1 MWADLLAWISA
12 HPQWAYLLVFLV
24 AFGESL
30 AVVGLLVPGATLL
43 VGAGALIALG
53 ALDFWPTCL
62 WAVLGAVLGDGLSY
76 WVGHHFQDR
85 LRTIWPFSHHPES
98 LETGER
104 FFAKYGGKSVAFGRF
119 VGPVRAVIPLVA
131 GMMGLSPGRFLFA
144 NVVSAFAW
152 APAYLLPGIVFG
164 ASLELAAEAAM
175 NLVLLGLFLVGML
188 WLAAW
193 LARRLFQALSRR
205 ASRWVEDLLRW
216 ADFHPHLGEV
226 ARALADPQHPD
237 AKTLSALAG
246 LLVLATGVLVLVGG
260 VALAP
265 RPELWLN
272 RTALAFALSLH
283 TPIGDHLMVSLN
295 RLGDFSVVLPLGL
308 GVYLWLWSRGARR
321 QAHYWLAA
329 LAFSLGGLL
338 LQPMFRMTRPD
349 IGLDVGPW
357 AFPSL
362 PVLNATLIYGFLAI
376 LIAGP
381 LAQAKRWIPYTL
393 ATLLIL
399 SVILAR
405 LYLGAEYFTDILSSL
420 ALGLLWLSL
429 LGLSL
434 RRHTQKLSSWQGIS
448 TVSCC
453 ALMLSFGFS
462 SLHHHGQD
470 FTRYQPTSAPQ
481 WLTESQW
488 LAGGW
493 RQLPQFRQDLR
504 GSHRQPLNL
513 QYAGDPETLG
523 SLLEA
528 RGWATGPDL
537 NGQRFLRL
545 LSPDLP
551 LKELPVIPHV
561 HAGQHERWRWVKH
574 LAGERRLVLRLWP
587 SAYRLTDGRPL
598 WVGAVTAQGKRLI
611 LGLLA
616 LPFTESDTQGP
627 LQQIQADLAPLQIAR
642 PGPNAPLLL
651 VSPSGGNP

>member
-1 MWADLLAWISA
+1 MWTDLLTWIAA

-43 VGAGALIALG
+43 VGAGALIALN

-85 LRTIWPFSHHPES
+85 LRTIWPFSRHPES

-131 GMMGLSPGRFLFA
+131 GMMGLSPGRFLLA
-144 NVVSAFAW
+144 NILSAFAW

-188 WLAAW
+188 WLSAW

-205 ASRWVEDLLRW
+205 ANRWVEGVLRW
-216 ADFHPHLGEV
+216 ANFHPHLGEV

-246 LLVLATGVLVLVGG
+246 LLVLATVVLALIGG
-260 VALAP
+260 FALAP
-265 RPELWLN
+265 RPAFWLN
-272 RTALAFALSLH
+272 HTALSFALSLH
-283 TPIGDHLMVSLN
+283 TPLGDHLMVSLS

-308 GVYLWLWSRGARR
+308 GVYLWLGSRGAQR

-338 LQPMFRMTRPD
+338 LQPLFHMARPD
-349 IGLDVGPW
+349 IGLNLSPW

-381 LAQAKRWIPYTL
+381 LAQAKRWIPYTT

-399 SVILAR
+399 SVLLAR
-405 LYLGAEYFTDILSSL
+405 LYLGAEYFTDLFASL

-434 RRHTQKLSSWQGIS
+434 RRHTKKLASWRGIS

-453 ALMLSFGFS
+453 ALILSFGFN

-470 FTRYQPTSAPQ
+470 LARYTPVPEPQ
-481 WLTESQW
+481 LLTEQEW

-513 QYAGDPETLG
+513 QYAGDPKALG
-523 SLLEA
+523 ALLKVQ
-528 RGWATGPDL
+528 GWSPGPDL
-537 NGQRFLRL
+537 NWQSFLRL
-545 LSPDLP
+545 LSPGLP
-551 LKELPVIPHV
+551 LEELPLIPHV
-561 HAGQHERWRWVKH
+561 HEGQHERWQWVKH

-616 LPFTESDTQGP
+616 LPFTESDTQAP
-627 LQQIQADLAPLQIAR
+627 LRQAQSDLAPLQMR
-642 PGPNAPLLL
+642 QPEPNAPLLL
-651 VSPSGGNP
+651 ASQTGGNP